1 MMFGLLN
8 AELTKSL
15 TILSIFF
22 VSLFFIACENDPT
35 IVKNIGSNSKL
46 PAQKIINAEILYS
59 DSGIVKAKINA
70 PLLEYYSGDN
80 PYTEFKKGLKMVLLD
95 KDKKPE
101 TQMKANYAIKNEKEN
116 IIEAKNDVVVKNER
130 GETLNTEHLIWDE
143 GKDLIKSDAFVKIT
157 TPDKI
162 IMGDGLESNQSFTKY
177 KILKIK
183 GTINLKDDGKND

>member
-1 MMFGLLN
+1 M
-8 AELTKSL
+8 
-15 TILSIFF
+15 
-22 VSLFFIACENDPT
+22 FFIACENDPT
-35 IVKNIGSNSKL
+35 IVKNIGTIAKL
-46 PAQKIINAEILYS
+46 PAQSIINAEILYS
-59 DSGIVKAKINA
+59 DSGVVRAKINA
-70 PLLEYYSGDN
+70 PLLEYYSGEK
-80 PYTEFKKGLKMVLLD
+80 PYTEFKKGLNMVLLN

-101 TQMKANYAIKNEKEN
+101 TQMKANYAIKNEKDN
-116 IIEAKNDVVVKNER
+116 IIEAKNDVVVKNDR

-183 GTINLKDDGKND
+183 GTINLKDNGKND